1 MNNPE
6 QSIPE
11 IIQPDSL
18 SLQLSDMYS
27 RIKEKAEMI
36 DDMYWDIEKEGI
48 NGYIVKGIEDL
59 VVSLQEDLASAFK
72 IEEDHIYCA
81 LKNVMP
87 DSSSVEAF
95 KNENSNILMMFD
107 AMRALLKDKEVVR
120 KEKEILQAEM
130 IAAADL
136 VKRDIKK
143 KENIF
148 IHKLNSFLPDVKLKS
163 IADETA

>member
-6 QSIPE
+6 QSKPE
-11 IIQPDSL
+11 IIQSERL
-18 SLQLSDMYS
+18 TMQLNDKYNKI
-27 RIKEKAEMI
+27 REKAEMI

-48 NGYIVKGIEDL
+48 NGYIIKGIEEL
-59 VVSLQEDLASAFK
+59 VVSLQEDLAAAFK
-72 IEEDHIYCA
+72 IEEDHIYCE

-107 AMRALLKDKEVVR
+107 AMRALLKDKELAR
-120 KEKEILQAEM
+120 KEKDLLQSEM

-136 VKRDIKK
+136 IKRDVQK
-143 KENIF
+143 KENMFLTELKIVLPEE
-148 IHKLNSFLPDVKLKS
+148 KLRS
-163 IADETA
+163 IAGETV